1 MGTQEYFRQVT
12 ASQNVAHSSD
22 IISLLSNIRLD
33 PSASI
38 MGAVPAVT
46 AATAA
51 AAGGDM
57 SRMDILSVGITS
69 ANVKSK
75 YVGEI
80 AGMKRMLGVSMGS
93 LTLGEMQRT
102 LKIGNAENEE
112 SLHVELIERFIQ
124 QLQQFVTDAQL
135 GHSVDREKYRDA
147 CLQAAALLL
156 FNTVSIRH
164 INFCP
169 FG

>member
-1 MGTQEYFRQVT
+1 MTT
-12 ASQNVAHSSD
+12 SQNVSHSSD
-22 IISLLSNIRLD
+22 IIALLSDIRLD

-57 SRMDILSVGITS
+57 SSMDVLSVGITS
-69 ANVKSK
+69 ANVKSN

-80 AGMKRMLGVSMGS
+80 AGMKRMIGVSMS
-93 LTLGEMQRT
+93 TLTLTDVQRPRNKVEKKGNGDEDDGE
-102 LKIGNAENEE
+102 G
-112 SLHVELIERFIQ
+112 SSHVILIDRFIQ
-124 QLQQFVTDAQL
+124 QLQQFVNDAQL
-135 GHSVDREKYRDA
+135 GLSIDKGRYRDA

-156 FNTVSIRH
+156 SDVVQI
-164 INFCP
+164 
-169 FG
+169 

>member
-1 MGTQEYFRQVT
+1 
-12 ASQNVAHSSD
+12 
-22 IISLLSNIRLD
+22 
-33 PSASI
+33 

-57 SRMDILSVGITS
+57 SRMDVLSVGIIS

-93 LTLGEMQRT
+93 LTLGEIQRT
-102 LKIGNAENEE
+102 LKTGNLENEE
-112 SLHVELIERFIQ
+112 SLHVELMQRFIQ

-135 GHSVDREKYRDA
+135 GLSVDKERYRDA

-156 FNTVSIRH
+156 SNTVRIWRYH
-164 INFCP
+164 QWNLI
-169 FG
+169 

>member
-1 MGTQEYFRQVT
+1 
-12 ASQNVAHSSD
+12 
-22 IISLLSNIRLD
+22 
-33 PSASI
+33 
-38 MGAVPAVT
+38 MGAIPAVT

-57 SRMDILSVGITS
+57 SRMDVLSVGITS

-80 AGMKRMLGVSMGS
+80 AGMRRMLGVSMNS

-102 LKIGNAENEE
+102 SRISNEESEE
-112 SLHVELIERFIQ
+112 SLHVELIERFTR

-135 GHSVDREKYRDA
+135 GLPVHREKYRDA
-147 CLQAAALLL
+147 CLQAAALVLS
-156 FNTVSIRH
+156 NTVSI
-164 INFCP
+164 
-169 FG
+169 

>member
-1 MGTQEYFRQVT
+1 
-12 ASQNVAHSSD
+12 
-22 IISLLSNIRLD
+22 
-33 PSASI
+33 
-38 MGAVPAVT
+38 MGAIPAVT

-57 SRMDILSVGITS
+57 SRMDVLSVGITS

-80 AGMKRMLGVSMGS
+80 AGMKRMLSVSMGS

-102 LKIGNAENEE
+102 LKTGNVENEE

-135 GHSVDREKYRDA
+135 GLPVDNERYRDA
-147 CLQAAALLL
+147 CLQAAALILS
-156 FNTVSIRH
+156 NTVRI
-164 INFCP
+164 
-169 FG
+169 

>member
-1 MGTQEYFRQVT
+1 
-12 ASQNVAHSSD
+12 VAHSSD

-57 SRMDILSVGITS
+57 SRMDVLSVGITS

-80 AGMKRMLGVSMGS
+80 AGMKRMFGVSMSS

-102 LKIGNAENEE
+102 FKTGNEENEE
-112 SLHVELIERFIQ
+112 SLHVELIERFVL

-135 GHSVDREKYRDA
+135 GLSVDTERYRDA

-156 FNTVSIRH
+156 SNTVRI
-164 INFCP
+164 
-169 FG
+169 